1 MAEDFGARGGNEFEN
16 IGDEENN
23 IQGEEVDN
31 NVLEVIED
39 NVVNDVQEVIE
50 DNDVLEVIEV

>member
-1 MAEDFGARGGNEFEN
+1 MAEDFGAGGGHEFEN
-16 IGDEENN
+16 IGYEENN